1 VLLAADDQFVMVMK
15 VRVALEMM
23 MVEEANVMIVMV

>member
-1 VLLAADDQFVMVMK
+1 MLLAVDDQFMMVMK